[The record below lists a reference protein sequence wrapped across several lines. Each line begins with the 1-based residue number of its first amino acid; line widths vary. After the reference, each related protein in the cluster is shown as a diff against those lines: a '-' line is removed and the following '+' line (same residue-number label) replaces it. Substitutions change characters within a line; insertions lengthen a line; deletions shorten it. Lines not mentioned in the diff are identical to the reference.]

1 MARPTSR
8 VTRVEVAGPL
18 APFVAAYTSRLREQG
33 YTPLS
38 VVNELRQIAHLSRW
52 LQEGGLGVADLTS
65 QRLDWFLDVRRAGG
79 HGACSVQGLA
89 PLFEVLAGLGP
100 LPEERA
106 SAPISASEVLLA
118 SFHAY
123 LREERGIAAGTA
135 AAYVGYAG
143 RFLAGHAPEGD
154 LTALTATDVVGAVHA
169 ECLRVSVASAQYFVA
184 GLRSFLRFCFV
195 EGLVVVDLAAAALAV
210 TGRRRSS
217 LPKGIGR
224 ADAMALLSGC
234 DRRRRDGRR
243 DFAIL
248 LILLRL
254 GLRAGEVAGL
264 TLDDIDWRAGDIV
277 VHGKGGR
284 ADRLPLPADVGEAVA
299 GYLRRG
305 RPRTNR
311 REVFLRT
318 IAPIAP
324 LGRGGVSNVVRRTC
338 RRVGI
343 EPVGAHRLR
352 HTLACEMVAAGVPL
366 VEISEVLRHRSI
378 SSTGIYARVDLDTL
392 RGIALPW
399 PGAELA

>member
-18 APFVAAYTSRLREQG
+18 APFVAAYTTRLRERG

-38 VVNELRQIAHLSRW
+38 VVNELRQVAHLSRW
-52 LQEGGLGVADLTS
+52 LQEGGLGVGDLTS
-65 QRLDWFLDVRRAGG
+65 QRLDRFLDVRRAGG

-89 PLFEVLAGLGP
+89 PLFEVLGP
-100 LPEERA
+100 LPEELA
-106 SAPISASEVLLA
+106 PAPISASEVVLG
-118 SFHAY
+118 SFRAY
-123 LREERGIAAGTA
+123 LREERGIGAGTA
-135 AAYVGYAG
+135 AAYVGYAR
-143 RFLAGHAPEGD
+143 RFLADHAPDGD
-154 LTALTATDVVGAVHA
+154 LSVLTATDVVGAVHA

-195 EGLVVVDLAAAALAV
+195 DGLVAVDLAAAALAV

-224 ADAMALLSGC
+224 TNAMALLSGC

-243 DFAIL
+243 DYAIL

-264 TLDDIDWRAGDIV
+264 TLDDIDWWAADLV

-284 ADRLPLPADVGEAVA
+284 ADRLPLPADVGEAIA

-305 RPRTNR
+305 RPRSSR
-311 REVFLRT
+311 REVFLRA
-318 IAPIAP
+318 IAPVAP
-324 LGRGGVSNVVRRTC
+324 LGRGGVSSVVRRAC